1 MSIKTKN
8 LFFILTDFLTFYF
21 SLFLALLIR
30 HTTNFNLEILKIHIF
45 PFFVI
50 FLFWFLIFY
59 IFDLYDF
66 KKISFFKEYSENY
79 LSALFISLFATI
91 LIFYLTP
98 LFKISP
104 KTLLLIFIV
113 IFVPLNLEAR
123 NLLLEKI
130 SSKIS
135 KTIILIG
142 DTKEIDEIENY
153 LNSHK
158 SLGFKK
164 IIRYKRLGELVEDD
178 FDYLVISDSILKNV
192 EMPSNLINKFLEGKY
207 IFSSSVFIENFLN
220 KVSLENLTDE
230 WFLENVLNKDELYE
244 TVKRILDIAIALF
257 SLILSL
263 PLWPFIILGIKI
275 SSPGPIFFKDL
286 RVGKGEKTF
295 YLYKFRTMH
304 SADYK
309 NPENENVF
317 GVKEGDK
324 RIFWFGKI
332 LRKLHLDELPQAFNV
347 IKGDISIVGPR
358 PDSKPYYDF
367 LKNKVY
373 FYRLRTLIKP
383 GITGWAQINEK
394 TGDSLEEAKER
405 LEYDLYYFKNRNL
418 ILDLLIVLRTLK
430 IVLTFWGK

>member
-8 LFFILTDFLTFYF
+8 LFFALVDFLTFYF

-30 HTTNFNLEILKIHIF
+30 HNINFNLEIFKIHLF
-45 PFFVI
+45 PFFII
-50 FLFWFLIFY
+50 FIVWFLIFY

-66 KKISFFKEYSENY
+66 KKISFFKEYSQNY
-79 LSALFISLFATI
+79 LSALFISLFLTI
-91 LIFYLTP
+91 LIFYLVP

-113 IFVPLNLEAR
+113 IFVPLNLEIR

-130 SSKIS
+130 SSKS
-135 KTIILIG
+135 FKTIILIG
-142 DTKEIDEIENY
+142 ETKEINEIENY

-164 IIRYKRLGELVEDD
+164 IIKHKRLGELIEDD
-178 FDYLVISDSILKNV
+178 FDYLVISNTILKNT
-192 EMPSNLINKFLEGKY
+192 EMPSGLINKFLEGKY

-220 KVSLENLTDE
+220 KISLENLTYE
-230 WFLENVLNKDELYE
+230 WFSENVLNKDELYE
-244 TVKRILDIAIALF
+244 IVKRIIDITLAFF
-257 SLILSL
+257 SLIFSL

-286 RVGKGEKTF
+286 RVGKGEGVF
-295 YLYKFRTMH
+295 ILYKFRTMH
-304 SADYK
+304 TADYK
-309 NPENENVF
+309 NPEKENVF
-317 GVKEGDK
+317 GVKGGDK
-324 RIFWFGKI
+324 RIFLFGKI
-332 LRKLHLDELPQAFNV
+332 LRRLHLDELPQAFNV

-367 LKNKVY
+367 LKNKIC

-383 GITGWAQINEK
+383 GITGWAQTNEK
-394 TGDSLEEAKER
+394 TGDFLEEAKER

-418 ILDLLIVLRTLK
+418 LLDFLIILRTLK
-430 IVLTFWGK
+430 IIFTFWGK